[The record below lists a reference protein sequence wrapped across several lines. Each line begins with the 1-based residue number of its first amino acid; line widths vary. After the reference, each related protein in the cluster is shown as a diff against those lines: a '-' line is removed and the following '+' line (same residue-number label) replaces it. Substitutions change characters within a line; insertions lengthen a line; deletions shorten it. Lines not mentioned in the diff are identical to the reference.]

1 MLGPHPSD
9 TGMVMFLSCGRIS
22 LDLIMRMTIS
32 FGSRNR
38 KDGLL
43 ASKRTL
49 TVTGYA
55 RPTLVVPFILAFTL
69 LVCVDPVLS
78 CCQRPPSALAK
89 KPRPHHHL
97 PIFSPHFGFFATTVC
112 VLAATEVAPSELSEH
127 SRRTNLQVCPP
138 PTSPISPILGDS

>member
-1 MLGPHPSD
+1 
-9 TGMVMFLSCGRIS
+9 
-22 LDLIMRMTIS
+22 MRMTIS

-55 RPTLVVPFILAFTL
+55 RPTLVAPFILAFTL
-69 LVCVDPVLS
+69 LVFVDPVLS

-89 KPRPHHHL
+89 KPRPPHHL
-97 PIFSPHFGFFATTVC
+97 PNTPPFGLRDGRLRVGSNGGGTFGAVRAFTTREPP
-112 VLAATEVAPSELSEH
+112 VLSS
-127 SRRTNLQVCPP
+127 PP
-138 PTSPISPILGDS
+138 PGFPGQLVDSWAASGQFFPVSDGFVKLVR